1 MNSRNS
7 VLTAQN
13 SLLYRPTVPPYC
25 TALLAQNAPSKSL
38 GPPLLDVR
46 SDPPPLTVSQFA
58 QQRQAGAMV
67 LDCRSPEVFA
77 SPIPSAIN
85 VGLGSSFTTWAG
97 SVLLRD
103 VPLVLVLARSQDL
116 WTVCWQLLRIGYDLP
131 KDWLSGGM
139 KAWRTA
145 AKDITLMPLWDIHVL
160 KQQLQRDDDLFVLD
174 VRQPEWRVE
183 LGTY

>member
-103 VPLVLVLARSQDL
+103 VPLVFGAGAIARLVDSLLAATPHR
-116 WTVCWQLLRIGYDLP
+116 LRLAKRLAFRRHEGMAHSSERHYTNAAVGY
-131 KDWLSGGM
+131 SRF
-139 KAWRTA
+139 KATTSTR
-145 AKDITLMPLWDIHVL
+145 
-160 KQQLQRDDDLFVLD
+160 
-174 VRQPEWRVE
+174 
-183 LGTY
+183 